1 MNMITQNNQ
10 RGFTLLEVV
19 GAILVFAFG
28 ILAVTRLQ
36 IGSVRSNTFSN
47 DLSAATNLAQDKM
60 EELMS
65 WPYASTDPLKELV
78 DKNGDGVAGLNSE
91 TAATADYFQ
100 TQVYQLRQYSLSW
113 NIVGN
118 YPVGPPDTMER
129 TKTIRMIVT
138 WRDSKNTLHRLVLD
152 SVKADHG

>member
-19 GAILVFAFG
+19 GAIMVFAFG

-36 IGSVRSNTFSN
+36 IGSVQSNNYSN
-47 DLSAATNLAQDKM
+47 DLTAATNLAQDTL
-60 EELMS
+60 EGLMIL
-65 WPYASTDPLKELV
+65 PYLSPNLNDT
-78 DKNGDGVAGLNSE
+78 NGDGVAGLNSE

-100 TQVYQLRQYSLSW
+100 TQLYQQRQYSLSW
-113 NIVGN
+113 NVVEN
-118 YPVGPPDTMER
+118 YPVGPPVSIER

>member
-1 MNMITQNNQ
+1 MNMITRNSQK
-10 RGFTLLEVV
+10 GFTLLEVV
-19 GAILVFAFG
+19 GAVMVFAFG

-36 IGSVRSNTFSN
+36 IGSVQSNSFSN
-47 DLSAATNLAQDKM
+47 DLTAATNLAQDTM
-60 EELMS
+60 EGLMVL
-65 WPYASTDPLKELV
+65 PYLSPNLNDT
-78 DKNGDGVAGLNSE
+78 NGDGVAGLNGE

-113 NIVGN
+113 NIVEN
-118 YPVGPPDTMER
+118 YPIGPPDTSER

-138 WRDSKNTLHRLVLD
+138 WRDSKNILHRLVLD